1 MRPHALFRHSSAAA
15 LTRPLSC
22 SESGPVTAAGTGT
35 AASAASAGSWFLSL
49 ERGVGKAY
57 GAEAELQATG
67 AFGAEVFPDLPIA
80 TTWQNFFKA
89 LSG

>member
-1 MRPHALFRHSSAAA
+1 MRPHTLFRHASAAA
-15 LTRPLSC
+15 LTRPFSC
-22 SESGPVTAAGTGT
+22 SASGTATAAETGS
-35 AASAASAGSWFLSL
+35 AAAAASAGRWFLSL
-49 ERGVGKAY
+49 ERGVGKAN

-89 LSG
+89 LTG